1 LSPESD
7 APRFRKF
14 YPALQD
20 AVYSTDTDM
29 LRRLPAIT
37 NPMALRELLPER
49 WAKSHPECV
58 LQFRREESAQ
68 AAKRRLNRRERR
80 NQPAK

>member
-1 LSPESD
+1 
-7 APRFRKF
+7 
-14 YPALQD
+14 
-20 AVYSTDTDM
+20 V

-37 NPMALRELLPER
+37 NPMELRDLLPER

-58 LQFRREESAQ
+58 LQLRREESVQ
-68 AAKRRLNRRERR
+68 AAKRRLDRRQCR